1 LSDFARRI
9 LIQLTSINSS
19 FRGLCSSDISRAIQ
33 DKLDLDEDGVE
44 DLAVRAF
51 QLKLLR
57 GRLDQGKRHCSTGP
71 YCHSGNERLSTTYS
85 IQREFT
91 RAQWEDLA
99 DKLSVWQNNLENVRL
114 SIEEVQNV
122 ELAA

>member
-1 LSDFARRI
+1 
-9 LIQLTSINSS
+9 
-19 FRGLCSSDISRAIQ
+19 
-33 DKLDLDEDGVE
+33 
-44 DLAVRAF
+44 
-51 QLKLLR
+51 
-57 GRLDQGKRHCSTGP
+57 LDQGKRHCSTGP